1 MDGDQRR
8 PRIQMTFLMGCVPKR
23 LYADTVTAM
32 SDIAILVRDAREGAG
47 LSMRAL
53 AERSDVSFTTI
64 SRIENSQ
71 IDPTFA
77 TVQKLF
83 TALGQTLHLSCRRS
97 KPVPHLADLA
107 DAWSAD
113 ATGHDQP
120 DWTTLRAFIDY
131 LFRHPEDAQ
140 ASILAAPAPSGS
152 PLLDNLIA
160 GVAEKIA
167 DDNGLRR
174 PSWTKRVLAL
184 SAPWEGMGTAR
195 MRSVARL
202 TTPSQFESRNVFI
215 AAETIWRK
223 RNHAVV
229 R

>member
-1 MDGDQRR
+1 MGGAQHR
-8 PRIQMTFLMGCVPKR
+8 PRLQMTFPRKSADSQ
-23 LYADTVTAM
+23 LYADTITAM
-32 SDIAILVRDAREGAG
+32 SDVATLVKEAREDAG

-64 SRIENSQ
+64 SRIENKQ

-83 TALGQTLHLSCRRS
+83 AALGQTLHLSRRRT

-113 ATGHDQP
+113 VAGHEQP
-120 DWTTLRAFIDY
+120 DWTRLRAFADY

-140 ASILAAPAPSGS
+140 ASILSAPAPSGS

-167 DDNGLRR
+167 DDDGLRR
-174 PSWTKRVLAL
+174 PAWVKRVPAL
-184 SAPWEGMGTAR
+184 RAPWEGMGTAR
-195 MRSVARL
+195 MRAVARA
-202 TTPSQFESRNVFI
+202 TTPPQLASRNVFVS
-215 AAETIWRK
+215 AETIWRK
-223 RNHAVV
+223 RDHADAE
-229 R
+229 